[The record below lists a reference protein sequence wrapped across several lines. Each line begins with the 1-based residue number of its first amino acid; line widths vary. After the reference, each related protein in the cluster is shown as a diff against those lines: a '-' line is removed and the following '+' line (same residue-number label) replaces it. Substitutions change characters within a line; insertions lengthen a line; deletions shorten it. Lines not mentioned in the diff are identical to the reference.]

1 MKTRPADILYRVAS
15 LYYEQNI
22 SQKDI
27 AAELFTS
34 VSNVSRIL
42 KECRDTGI
50 VTFDQGNPHAPRIR
64 HLDIAGTNAATKGK
78 IGFIIY
84 IKNGDLLIREPL
96 YLLMLNSFKNRAAEL
111 GYDFEIENLV
121 DGIMIEEQIRML
133 SDRGYQ
139 GAVVF
144 ATEMQEEDLKRMQ
157 NVPFPCIFMDNNC
170 FDLPLDHVMLA
181 THKIAHQIIGYLY
194 EHGHRRIG
202 YLRQNNAVS
211 QRIEKER
218 FFREALGSFGL
229 SLEPQF
235 IFSADFTPE
244 SSYLQLAEQI
254 RRVPD
259 MPTAF
264 FSDTDTV
271 AYSGIKVFQK
281 LGYRVPEDIS
291 VIGMD
296 DRPVCR
302 QIIPQITTAAIDMK
316 AYTDFSLY
324 LLTQRINENKTNSSY
339 RYPPTAI
346 RVMTRIIERDSVA
359 DIRSKN

>member
-1 MKTRPADILYRVAS
+1 MKTRPVSILYRVAS
-15 LYYEQNI
+15 LYYEQHV

-50 VTFDQGNPHAPRIR
+50 VTFDQGNPHSPRI
-64 HLDIAGTNAATKGK
+64 HPIGITNTASNSKGK

-96 YLLMLNSFKNRAAEL
+96 YLLMLNNFKDRVTEL
-111 GYDFEIENLV
+111 GYTSEIENLV
-121 DGIMIEEQIRML
+121 DGMMIEDQIRML
-133 SDRGYQ
+133 ADRGYL

-144 ATEMQEEDLKRMQ
+144 ATEMQKEDFKRMQ
-157 NVPFPCIFMDNNC
+157 KVPFPCIYLDNNC
-170 FDLPLDHVMLA
+170 FDLPLDNVMLA
-181 THKIAHQIIGYLY
+181 TSRIAQQIIGYLY
-194 EHGHRRIG
+194 EKGHRRIG

-211 QRIEKER
+211 ARIEKELA
-218 FFREALGSFGL
+218 FKEVLKSYGL
-229 SLEPQF
+229 SLDPRF
-235 IFSADFTPE
+235 IFSADFTLE
-244 SSYLQLAEQI
+244 SSFQQLQQQI
-254 RRVPD
+254 RRDPD

-271 AYSGIKVFQK
+271 AFSGIKVFQQ

-296 DRPVCR
+296 DRPVCL
-302 QIIPQITTAAIDMK
+302 QITPQITTAAIDMK
-316 AYTDFSLY
+316 AYADYSLN
-324 LLTQRINENKTNSSY
+324 LLMQRIGENQSNGAY
-339 RYPPTAI
+339 RYPPTTI
-346 RVMTRIIERDSVA
+346 RVLTRIIERESVA
-359 DIRSKN
+359 DIREQ